1 MFEINPGGVAF
12 IVIVLLLAWG
22 AIRLIRPKPIEL
34 PPDDDQTPAEPSPRR
49 HTPAPAAQT
58 QHAPTPAPTAAPAGQ
73 ANGIAR
79 GAAPRV
85 GLAPP
90 PAGVRAP
97 DGSIVLELLIAAQP
111 RHMQRVQR
119 HDFTK
124 GPLLLF
130 FKWRAALGANA
141 IAVPFCFMPDHT
153 GENRRKAIEW
163 LDLITQTSRVLVDV
177 LEFNPKDREM
187 VDRWRDF
194 LDWMFKAGDDLKRWI
209 HPAVNPFLYLW
220 ILRDLLRLGIS
231 DATMALVGHDTAAF
245 DGNADL
251 LGILEM
257 PGARPTATAQYAAL
271 APTVE
276 SAEVIAATPPADS
289 DLPVPAAAPRTTA
302 ELRILD
308 PTRPADE

>member
-1 MFEINPGGVAF
+1 
-12 IVIVLLLAWG
+12 
-22 AIRLIRPKPIEL
+22 
-34 PPDDDQTPAEPSPRR
+34 
-49 HTPAPAAQT
+49 
-58 QHAPTPAPTAAPAGQ
+58 
-73 ANGIAR
+73 
-79 GAAPRV
+79 
-85 GLAPP
+85 
-90 PAGVRAP
+90 
-97 DGSIVLELLIAAQP
+97 
-111 RHMQRVQR
+111 MQRVQR

-289 DLPVPAAAPRTTA
+289 DLQSDQRRQTRRRRLPRGRPRSSGSWIRPVPRTNNRRHRRRPPTAPPPPGVEAR
-302 ELRILD
+302 
-308 PTRPADE
+308 